1 MLFEIMIIVLS
12 GLPYLLA
19 GVIYYKISTIIKV
32 MSLDLNGILNN
43 LDSGSEVPDEVD
55 TPKAG
60 MEQNTKREA
69 LKDVINQG
77 KAHLLPGKKKW
88 SLSRLDKSSDEV
100 IDKLYDDYT
109 QAELQYKAEKTG
121 KAVGKHI
128 VNLYSNG
135 IDRVLKIDSVENL
148 RRDINEDPIIKDS
161 MADIGALMVGTFGK
175 MLAPMLVACHTVNH
189 TKGFSWEVETEDED
203 KDT

>member
-1 MLFEIMIIVLS
+1 MLFGILLIVLS

-19 GVIYYKISTIIKV
+19 GVIYYKIRTIIKV
-32 MSLDLNGILNN
+32 MSLDLNAILDN
-43 LDSGSEVPDEVD
+43 LEDSKVPDEVD
-55 TPKAG
+55 TPKEG

-69 LKDVINQG
+69 LKDVINGG

-109 QAELQYKAEKTG
+109 QAKLQYKAEKTG

-135 IDRVLKIDSVENL
+135 VSKVLKIDSVEKL

-161 MADIGALMVGTFGK
+161 MADIGALMVGTLEK
-175 MLAPMLVACHTVNH
+175 C
-189 TKGFSWEVETEDED
+189 
-203 KDT
+203 